1 MTVADK
7 TTPLWIC
14 PRCRRR
20 FLTPNVWHACTER
33 ELDEHFTGKP
43 AGIRELYEAWLVFV
57 ERNGGPITVVP
68 QKTRIGFQARARFA
82 SVMIRRGWIDCSLW
96 LNHAAKHPLFTPVK
110 RETEREFVYTFRLTD
125 KSQLDKELAALV
137 KDAYRASL
145 EEK

>member
-20 FLTPNVWHACTER
+20 FLTSNVWHACTER

-43 AGIRELYEAWLVFV
+43 AQVRELYEAWLAFV

-68 QKTRIGFQARARFA
+68 QKTRISFQAHRRFA
-82 SVMIRRGWIDCSLW
+82 SVMVRKGWVECGLW
-96 LNHAAKHPLFTPVK
+96 LRRAATHPLFTRIQ

-125 KSQLDKELAALV
+125 KSQMDKELAALV
-137 KDAYRASL
+137 KDAYRAAL